1 MGGMAIASAAWAQV
15 LVAQGAEVEVF
26 TTTANAGGEVDV
38 VPNVP
43 IDRGGFKVTYFPRWR
58 WSGNRFISIPLA
70 RACAR
75 RTPSFDVVH
84 AIGMWTFPSWVAC
97 LAAQRARVPY
107 VVSLH
112 GTLMGWASKHHG
124 LRKAFFMMLSE
135 RSRLSAAQSVICSSE
150 LEDRCFRRVGLR
162 VSSTIIPNVVSAP
175 KIAIRES
182 RSRFRKRH
190 NLQDAEI
197 CLFAGR
203 LVENK
208 GIHLT
213 IEAFAA
219 AVDRHPKA
227 HLVVVGPN
235 EDHSGPAALQQARS
249 LDLGD
254 RVHFLGLLSGNDYWD
269 ALAGADLL
277 VLNSYS
283 ENFAMAPAEALAIG
297 IPVLLSDQVGIAD
310 LVFRYRAGVIVP
322 LEVRATAEAMVAMLA
337 EKNML
342 CEMGKNGVRLVH
354 DQFSPDRVGKLF
366 AAFLEDVVY
375 EYRKSGRT

>member
-1 MGGMAIASAAWAQV
+1 
-15 LVAQGAEVEVF
+15 
-26 TTTANAGGEVDV
+26 
-38 VPNVP
+38 
-43 IDRGGFKVTYFPRWR
+43 
-58 WSGNRFISIPLA
+58 
-70 RACAR
+70 
-75 RTPSFDVVH
+75 
-84 AIGMWTFPSWVAC
+84 
-97 LAAQRARVPY
+97 
-107 VVSLH
+107 
-112 GTLMGWASKHHG
+112 
-124 LRKAFFMMLSE
+124 
-135 RSRLSAAQSVICSSE
+135 
-150 LEDRCFRRVGLR
+150 
-162 VSSTIIPNVVSAP
+162 
-175 KIAIRES
+175 
-182 RSRFRKRH
+182 
-190 NLQDAEI
+190 
-197 CLFAGR
+197 
-203 LVENK
+203 
-208 GIHLT
+208 
-213 IEAFAA
+213 
-219 AVDRHPKA
+219 
-227 HLVVVGPN
+227 
-235 EDHSGPAALQQARS
+235 
-249 LDLGD
+249 LGD